1 MALACGVHSILD
13 IGIHDVRHVWKRAP
27 AGFGTK
33 GNDAALLAHDRLE
46 AEQVSPS
53 CIFETIGKFPG
64 ECDGRILAANRLLLT
79 MCALEL
85 HFNSSVS
92 TQFNV
97 YRIVH
102 SARKD
107 TANDKL
113 PTNGKHI
120 RVYRVRKVELAA
132 VVRHLAIGELWELNL
147 QLAEVLVRAHRV
159 VVRVRPVVA
168 NILRQVFVA
177 GPEGVDVELY
187 AQLPRAAVD
196 HAAEPSV
203 AEGIP

>member
-1 MALACGVHSILD
+1 MNTAKAFAAARFFLAAVFSVIRNMALACGAHSILD
-13 IGIHDVRHVWKRAP
+13 IGIHDVRHVWNRAP

-120 RVYRVRKVELAA
+120 RVYRVRKVERFAA
-132 VVRHLAIGELWELNL
+132 RC
-147 QLAEVLVRAHRV
+147 VLLFLV
-159 VVRVRPVVA
+159 
-168 NILRQVFVA
+168 IC
-177 GPEGVDVELY
+177 
-187 AQLPRAAVD
+187 
-196 HAAEPSV
+196 S
-203 AEGIP
+203 